1 MTLPSDPAF
10 FQLLTDSYAR
20 FVGGAL
26 VPAELAGEEAAR
38 WLYEDAP
45 FAILAHNTD
54 IDPVFVYGNVAA
66 QTRFE
71 YSWHEITHLRS
82 RFSAEAPNRD
92 ERQKLLD
99 RVNRDGYANDYR
111 GVRISKSGQRFMI
124 EDATLWQLVDDQGQ
138 VHGQAVKIMRTV
150 TL

>member
-1 MTLPSDPAF
+1 MLTPLDPRF
-10 FQLLTDSYAR
+10 FQLLTGSYAR

-26 VPAELAGEEAAR
+26 IPAELSVTDAAR
-38 WLYEDAP
+38 WLYEEAP

-54 IDPVFVYGNVAA
+54 TDPVFVYGNLAA

-71 YSWHEITHLRS
+71 YSWDEITHLRS
-82 RFSAEAPNRD
+82 RFSAEAPNRE
-92 ERQKLLD
+92 ERQRLLD

-111 GVRISKSGQRFMI
+111 GVRISKTGQRFMI
-124 EDATLWQLVDDQGQ
+124 EDATLWQLVDDQGR
-138 VHGQAVKIMRTV
+138 VHGQAVKIMKTV

>member
-1 MTLPSDPAF
+1 
-10 FQLLTDSYAR
+10 LLTASYAK
-20 FVGGAL
+20 FVGDSL
-26 VPAELAGEEAAR
+26 VPTELALADAAR

-45 FAILAHNTD
+45 FAVLSHNTD
-54 IDPVFVYGNVAA
+54 VDPMFVYGNVAA

-71 YSWHEITHLRS
+71 YTWDEITHLRS
-82 RFSAEAPNRD
+82 RFSAEAPNRE
-92 ERQKLLD
+92 ERQRLLD

-124 EDATLWQLVDDQGQ
+124 EDATLWQLVDEEGQ
-138 VHGQAVKIMRTV
+138 VRGQAVKIMKTV